1 MNKNRNRRE
10 KELTR
15 LIFVRHCE
23 AEGNTN
29 GVLQGRTDSDISGNG
44 AAQLELVSM
53 RLRNEPFAAIY
64 SSPLR
69 RAYKTA
75 QAINQYH
82 NLTIQVDPRLSEID
96 VGVWEGRSWEEIA
109 QENSEMLKIWNESPG
124 SFRAEGGESMREV
137 YERVWSAAQDIV
149 RANEGKT
156 VCVVSHGCAIRNF
169 LCHAKGWPVDRIGEI
184 DWCDNTAVSVVDF
197 DEKMQAHII
206 TMNDASHIPPE
217 LSVYRRRGVNLSNHE
232 GVAP

>member
-1 MNKNRNRRE
+1 M
-10 KELTR
+10 TR
-15 LIFVRHCE
+15 LIYVRHCE

-29 GVLQGRTDSDISGNG
+29 GVIQGRTDSDISGNG
-44 AAQLELVSM
+44 ATQLELVSM

-75 QAINQYH
+75 QAINRYH

-96 VGVWEGRSWEEIA
+96 VGAWEGRSWEEIA
-109 QENSEMLKIWNESPG
+109 QEQSPLLKLWDESPAL
-124 SFRAEGGESMREV
+124 FCAEGGESMSDV
-137 YERVWSAAQDIV
+137 YKRMWEAALDIV

-156 VCVVSHGCAIRNF
+156 VCVVSHGCAIRNL

-184 DWCDNTAVSVVDF
+184 NWCDNTAVSVVDF
-197 DEKMQAHII
+197 DEEMHANVI

-217 LSVYRRRGVNLSNHE
+217 LSVYRRNGMELSDLK